1 MRDETIKPESVLE
14 QLSRAVQT
22 DHTSES
28 QDATLDRSSR
38 SAEESERDLERL
50 LESVSDALDVEEV
63 VFEDA
68 LVKGNLE
75 EFLLVLIAIHE
86 EAHGDQL
93 LTDLERIFD
102 ARLSPGTVYP
112 CLHDLE
118 EEEVLSMHAKVR
130 TKEYSIDD
138 PAVVRETVEE
148 TMLQHLSFG
157 LLLHAFLEAYD

>member
-1 MRDETIKPESVLE
+1 MRDDTIEPESVLE
-14 QLSRAVQT
+14 ELSRAVRT

-28 QDATLDRSSR
+28 QDATLGRQHRSV
-38 SAEESERDLERL
+38 EDVDRDLERL
-50 LESVSDALDVEEV
+50 LGFVTDALPVEQV
-63 VFEDA
+63 AFEDA

-75 EFLLVLIAIHE
+75 EVLLVLIAMHE

-93 LTDLERIFD
+93 LTDLERLFD

-118 EEEVLSMHAKVR
+118 DEDVLSMHAKVR

-138 PAVVRETVEE
+138 REAVRETVET

-157 LLLHAFLEAYD
+157 LLLYAFLEQYE